1 MSVATTANA
10 PGAVTIQVRHRGLL
24 TACAMLA
31 TLMQIVDSTI
41 ANVALPHIQGSLS
54 TTLDQVMWVL
64 TSYVVASAIM
74 TAPVGWLAQRFGRK
88 QLFVASLAGF
98 TITSM
103 MCGSAQ

>member
-1 MSVATTANA
+1 MLLGNVRQASFNRERDVPDDSMSAATTANA
-10 PGAVTIQVRHRGLL
+10 PGAVTIQVKHRGLL

-64 TSYVVASAIM
+64 TFLRDRIRDHDVALS
-74 TAPVGWLAQRFGRK
+74 VG
-88 QLFVASLAGF
+88 
-98 TITSM
+98 
-103 MCGSAQ
+103 